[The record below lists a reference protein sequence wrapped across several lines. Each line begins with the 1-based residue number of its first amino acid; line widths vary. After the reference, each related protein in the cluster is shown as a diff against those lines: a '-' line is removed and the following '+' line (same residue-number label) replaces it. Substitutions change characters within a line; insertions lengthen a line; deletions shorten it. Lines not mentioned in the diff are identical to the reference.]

1 MEKFETMPISMESE
15 ALVQL
20 RTAIDNLLTR
30 TIYRM
35 KQTNHNKAKM
45 AIALEIELDDAAIP
59 DGRGGLREGVVP
71 LIKHNV
77 KTQIQLTDEI
87 KGKVPGG
94 YEMIWDNDRSCFML
108 SPIPKNQ
115 TSLFDDDDS
124 TASGLLED
132 DELDFDDA
140 DDTPLPFEDDE
151 TA

>member
-1 MEKFETMPISMESE
+1 MENHDIMPISMESQ
-15 ALVQL
+15 ALISL
-20 RTAIDNLLTR
+20 RSTIDAMLTR
-30 TIYRM
+30 TIARM
-35 KQTNHNKAKM
+35 RATNHNKAKL
-45 AIALEIELDDAAIP
+45 AITLEIELDEAALP
-59 DGRGGLREGVVP
+59 DGFGGLREGIVP
-71 LIKHNV
+71 TIKHNV

-94 YEMIWDNDRSCFML
+94 YEMVWDKESACYKL
-108 SPIPKNQ
+108 SPIPRNQ

-132 DELDFDDA
+132 DDLDFDDA

>member
-20 RTAIDNLLTR
+20 RTAIDNLLTK

-71 LIKHNV
+71 VIKHNV

-94 YEMIWDNDRSCFML
+94 YEMIWDNARSCFIL

-132 DELDFDDA
+132 DDLDFDDA
-140 DDTPLPFEDDE
+140 DDTPLPLEDDE

>member
-20 RTAIDNLLTR
+20 RTAIDNLLTK

-71 LIKHNV
+71 VIKHNV

-94 YEMIWDNDRSCFML
+94 YEMIWDNARSCFIL
-108 SPIPKNQ
+108 SPIPRNQ

-132 DELDFDDA
+132 DDLAFDDA

>member
-71 LIKHNV
+71 VIKHNV

-108 SPIPKNQ
+108 SPIPRNQ

>member
-20 RTAIDNLLTR
+20 RTAIDNLLTK

-71 LIKHNV
+71 VIKHNV

-94 YEMIWDNDRSCFML
+94 YEMIWDNARSCFIL

-132 DELDFDDA
+132 DDLDFDDA

>member
-20 RTAIDNLLTR
+20 RTAIDNLLTK

-71 LIKHNV
+71 VIKHNV

-94 YEMIWDNDRSCFML
+94 YEMIWDNARSCFIL

-132 DELDFDDA
+132 DDLAFDDA

>member
-71 LIKHNV
+71 VIKHNV

-94 YEMIWDNDRSCFML
+94 YEMIWDNARSCFVL

-124 TASGLLED
+124 AASGLLED

>member
-20 RTAIDNLLTR
+20 RTTIDNLLTR

-71 LIKHNV
+71 VIKHNV